1 MRALLIWG
9 GVALASV
16 LPLVLA
22 GYSPLLAWRQPMY
35 ILSGFAGILGLGLML
50 VQPLAVAG
58 MLPGLGG
65 AAGRRAHRWI
75 GALIVLAVIVHV
87 AGLWITSPPDVVDAL
102 LFTSPTW
109 FTPFGVVAMW
119 AVFGAAALVA
129 ARRGL
134 PLRVWRRAH
143 AALVSVAV
151 LGTVVHA
158 LQIEGTMEPAS
169 KWLLSVA
176 VLVTLAVVLWR
187 RGLVRLPR

>member
-22 GYSPLLAWRQPMY
+22 GYSPLLAWRQPIY

-50 VQPLAVAG
+50 AQPLAVAG

-75 GALIVLAVIVHV
+75 GVLIVLAVMVHV

-158 LQIEGTMEPAS
+158 LLIEGTMEPAS